1 MRFPRKFPWLI
12 VSVLLILGVIISLGS
27 IRLVNQLS
35 KATTL
40 AQITPT
46 LPPTQAVPSPTPIP
60 TLPVLH
66 VDGAQIVNASGQPV
80 TLLGA
85 SHSSLE
91 FDCPGDNHFQIADF
105 QAMRSWGMNVVRIP
119 LSSEFWANSNN
130 DCPNYHLTVTSAI
143 AAAEAAGIYVM
154 LDLQWNAPLDLPSD
168 VSGGGGQYP
177 MPDAGKDLTFWQD
190 LATIYRADPGV
201 IFDLFG
207 EPHDISWNTWYN
219 GGTLQTEI
227 YRGAT
232 ILSGQ
237 GTYQA
242 IGMNELA
249 AKVRAIAPEN
259 LIVISGL
266 SWGYDFSGF
275 DQAHRVQ
282 APNVV
287 YDTHPF
293 DYAGKQPGDWT
304 QAFGQLSQQVPVIA
318 AEFGGYNC
326 QTNYISTAIDYFKAH
341 KMSWLAWGWDIAPC
355 SSPSLIKDW
364 DGTPIVPYG
373 SYIEQQMQATA
384 QGGE

>member
-12 VSVLLILGVIISLGS
+12 VSILLVLGVITSLGS

-40 AQITPT
+40 AKITPT
-46 LPPTQAVPSPTPIP
+46 LPPTQALPTPTPIP

-66 VDGAQIVNASGQPV
+66 VDGAQIVNASGQPI

-154 LDLQWNAPLDLPSD
+154 LDLQWNAPLNLPSD

-177 MPDAGKDLTFWQD
+177 MPDTGKDLTFWQD

-219 GGTLQTEI
+219 GETLQTEI

-249 AKVRAIAPEN
+249 AKIRTIAPEN

-275 DQAHRVQ
+275 DQAHRIQV
-282 APNVV
+282 PNVV

-293 DYAGKQPGDWT
+293 DYAGKQPADWT

-364 DGTPIVPYG
+364 NGTPIVPYG
-373 SYIEQQMQATA
+373 SYIQQQMQATA
-384 QGGE
+384 QEGE